1 MQVYPNVFQ
10 LKIPIPDNPLGFINA
25 YLVKSDQG
33 SLLID
38 TGWNTDEAYESL
50 QRQINAAGSSLADL
64 RYIVITHIHPDHFG
78 LAGRL
83 KGLCQAELI
92 LHSADSMLVD
102 RRYLDFREVL
112 AQMDHWLMI
121 NGVPD
126 EVRNPMS
133 GASLPVR
140 SLVTLTP
147 PDRVVDGGEHL
158 QIGGFDLELIW
169 TPGHSP
175 GHVCLYDR
183 AHRLFFSGDH
193 VLPDTT
199 PNVSMHIQ
207 TMSNPLVDYL
217 NSLAQVVELEVDW
230 VLPSHGAAFSD
241 LAARVAAI
249 REHHEVRLNAMR
261 AAFAGPPAER
271 GGGGRPQTAYGIA
284 AAVPWTKENTAFDN
298 LDALQKRFA
307 VTETIAHLELLVAR
321 GDLKKILQN
330 GLVWYSRTA

>member
-38 TGWNTDEAYESL
+38 TGWNTDEAFESL
-50 QRQINAAGSSLADL
+50 QQQINEAGSSLADL

-83 KGLCQAELI
+83 KRLCEAELI

-102 RRYLDFREVL
+102 QRYIDFRDVL
-112 AQMDHWLMI
+112 AHMDRWLMI

-126 EVRNPMS
+126 EVRHPMR

-140 SLVTLTP
+140 SFVTLMP
-147 PDRVVDGGEHL
+147 PDRVVNGGEHVHL
-158 QIGGFDLELIW
+158 GGFDLELIW

-175 GHVCLYDR
+175 GHLCLYDHP
-183 AHRLFFSGDH
+183 HRLFFSGDH

-199 PNVSMHIQ
+199 PNVSMHTQ
-207 TMSNPLVDYL
+207 TISNPLVDYL
-217 NSLAQVVELEVDW
+217 NALAQVAELEVDL
-230 VLPSHGAAFSD
+230 VLPSHGEAFHD
-241 LAARVAAI
+241 LAGRVAVI
-249 REHHEVRLNAMR
+249 REHHEARLNAMLI
-261 AAFAGPPAER
+261 AFAG
-271 GGGGRPQTAYGIA
+271 GQQTAYGIA
-284 AAVPWTKENTAFDN
+284 ALVPWTKEDAAFDT

-307 VTETIAHLELLVAR
+307 VTETIAHLELLVAK
-321 GDLKKILQN
+321 GDLKKTLQN
-330 GLVWYSRTA
+330 GLVWYSTP